1 MGWDAD
7 YPDPDSYLR
16 VGIRAQL
23 PHWCNDK
30 YDQLLEQAQQTM
42 DQPERISLYQEAD
55 KILIEEAVVI
65 PIIYWHGHYLVK
77 PWVNPLLSERD
88 DLHFK
93 NVILE
98 PH

>member
-1 MGWDAD
+1 MGWVAD

-16 VGIRAQL
+16 VGLRSHL
-23 PHWCNDK
+23 PCWRHDK
-30 YDQLLEQAQQTM
+30 YDQLLEEAQRTM

-65 PIIYWHGHYLVK
+65 PLIYWQGHYLVK
-77 PWVNPLLSERD
+77 PWVKLPRGRCNACE
-88 DLHFK
+88 FK
-93 NVILE
+93 DVILE